1 LYPGSIIG
9 GRFEGRRGDMRL
21 FVQASCSR
29 MTLTSVC
36 EMRGPSSRPLIGSV
50 VGGGFHGLGWTRKFS
65 SFVRR
70 VIVEGN
76 SDWNQPSS
84 GLLELR
90 TILLFPIFSSLR
102 LCSSPIAAGSR
113 VNLLLPIISSVLC
126 PEGDSLRVREVRACI
141 SKRALGKLKSA
152 PDHANNIPGQ
162 KVLSSIDGK
171 FLLND
176 VPTDGPHSNS
186 RLAPAKLPSTST
198 KC

>member
-1 LYPGSIIG
+1 
-9 GRFEGRRGDMRL
+9 MRL

-36 EMRGPSSRPLIGSV
+36 ETRGPSSRPLIGSV
-50 VGGGFHGLGWTRKFS
+50 VGGGVHGLGWTRKFS

-90 TILLFPIFSSLR
+90 TILLLPIFSSLR

-113 VNLLLPIISSVLC
+113 VNLLLPIISSIFSSEADLR
-126 PEGDSLRVREVRACI
+126 RVREVRAWI
-141 SKRALGKLKSA
+141 SKRALGKLESA
-152 PDHANNIPGQ
+152 PHHTNNIPGQ
-162 KVLSSIDGK
+162 KVLSGIDGE
-171 FLLND
+171 FLLD
-176 VPTDGPHSNS
+176 HIPTDSPHPDP

-198 KC
+198 KCLSRSRCIKRWASK